1 MQNNTKGQTGQPE
14 SDAPADDARLID
26 LRAADIRALI
36 VAAVARPDPW
46 LTMADLETRGWS
58 RESLASAAKQGLPVY
73 RGPRGKIQ
81 VRQSDI
87 DAWITSRPWR
97 PVRSARPAASD
108 LDEWQAEAD
117 AELEAMAKGGAA

>member
-1 MQNNTKGQTGQPE
+1 MSTRSLPTTPPPNDTP
-14 SDAPADDARLID
+14 PDDARIID

-36 VAAVARPDPW
+36 SAAVARPDPW
-46 LTMADLETRGWS
+46 LSMAELEATGWS
-58 RESLASAAKQGLPVY
+58 RESLRSAAEKGLPVY